1 MSFQFWFFAIVML
14 IMATAFVAI
23 PLKDGRPLFATPIA
37 VTALLVPLTAIALYV
52 LLGSPAAVIAATAQR
67 QYDTQGTASAAS
79 DRPAPS
85 QSSVAS
91 LVDGLRDRLENEPDD
106 ASGWLLL
113 AQSYEHLGRRD
124 EALAAYA
131 HAQSLGKT
139 DAKFEALLPGAN
151 AATQVSAVESGP
163 AVRGRVVLAAEAAT
177 LVRPDDTVFIFAKQ
191 SAQDRM
197 PVMALRRSVA
207 DLPIDFALTDREM
220 MVPGTL
226 LADFEELLVMARV
239 SRNGSAADTS
249 AGLEAWS
256 QPVLPADGGT
266 IELTIGAASQSR
278 KDN

>member
-113 AQSYEHLGRRD
+113 AQSYEHLGRRG

-163 AVRGRVVLAAEAAT
+163 AIRGRVVLAAEAAT

>member
-163 AVRGRVVLAAEAAT
+163 AIRGRVVLAAEAAT

>member
-163 AVRGRVVLAAEAAT
+163 AIRGRVVLAAEAAT
-177 LVRPDDTVFIFAKQ
+177 LVRPDDTVFIFAKK

>member
-37 VTALLVPLTAIALYV
+37 LTALLVPLTAIALYV

-163 AVRGRVVLAAEAAT
+163 AIRGRVVLAAEAAT

>member
-37 VTALLVPLTAIALYV
+37 LTALLVPLTAIALYV